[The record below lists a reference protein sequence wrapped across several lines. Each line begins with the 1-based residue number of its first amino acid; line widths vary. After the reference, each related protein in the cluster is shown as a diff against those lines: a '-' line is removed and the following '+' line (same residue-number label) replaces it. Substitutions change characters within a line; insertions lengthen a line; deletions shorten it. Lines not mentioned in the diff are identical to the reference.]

1 MQNEQLTPRVCIR
14 IGITLI
20 GVWWFCSALKQF
32 FVVLT
37 FPRLSDAVAWSGIGD
52 ACVGAAMLFIAR
64 VMKAYE
70 FPD

>member
-1 MQNEQLTPRVCIR
+1 MQNEPLTPKVCIR
-14 IGITLI
+14 IGVTLI

-37 FPRLSDAVAWSGIGD
+37 FPRPTDAVAWSAIDVG
-52 ACVGAAMLFIAR
+52 VGAVMLFVAR